1 MKLPFFS
8 KQKNFDEPF
17 IGLFLKEEE
26 GIAFFMI
33 KYQQEVEVKE
43 KIKFNYTNGWENL
56 TEDVDEILYKFEKKY
71 QLEISKTIFF
81 VYSHLIDDKT
91 KNIKEPYLNK
101 IKELVKNLQ
110 LEALGYIESFEAI
123 SFYLENKEEAPLTAI
138 LLELDKKQLS
148 LFVYKGGKLNY
159 KNILARTDNIID
171 DFTLGINGIKEKKI
185 LLPSRIIIY
194 DSDSI
199 DDVAAKIIS
208 YHFDGDYF
216 VQIPK
221 IDILKEDEVI
231 NGLVQIFSKQIKINN
246 VKEPEI
252 IDKKFGFVIGG
263 DFEKKEEIKNKKIMP
278 KITFPKINLSFIK
291 GKTAIVIG
299 LLTIFLSL
307 FLNEY
312 FFHKADLTIYLPNQ
326 LIEEKLNQSINYE
339 IASTSEE
346 ITETILTTG
355 KKEVGD
361 KAKGTVI
368 IHNFDDNEKVF
379 PKGTVLEA
387 SGIKF
392 ILDNDVKVASASL
405 AADGSAKLPGKNN
418 ATITSEII
426 GSEANLTKGSRFKID
441 NLSTNIFFAI
451 NESALSGGTKKEIRT
466 VSALDIKNLE
476 KNVLDKAEKQIKISS
491 SFKKNKLILKDLSE
505 TVIVDS
511 KYSKEIGEEGDR
523 LSLNAKVKKNYYLY
537 DRDLLI
543 KYLLEK
549 INSQLKKGF
558 FINRSN
564 FSYKIN
570 QANINKNK
578 VNLEIIVKAK
588 ATPKIDENKV
598 IKKILGKNQNKLETI
613 LKSDFEIQGYNIVI
627 HQPLPGFKSYLPF
640 LNKNINLTI
649 SSL

>member
-640 LNKNINLTI
+640 FNKNINLTI

>member
-8 KQKNFDEPF
+8 KQKNLDEPF

-26 GIAFFMI
+26 GTALFMMNYQEEI
-33 KYQQEVEVKE
+33 KVKE
-43 KIKFNYTNGWENL
+43 KIKFKYTNGWENL

-81 VYSHLIDDKT
+81 VYSHLVDNKT

-101 IKELVKNLQ
+101 IKELVKSLQ
-110 LEALGYIESFEAI
+110 LEALGYIESFETI

-138 LLELDKKQLS
+138 LLELDEKQLG

-171 DFTLGINGIKEKKI
+171 DFIFGINEIKEKKI

-194 DSDSI
+194 DSDNI

-208 YHFDGDYF
+208 HRFDGDYF

-231 NGLVQIFSKQIKINN
+231 DGLVQVFSKQIKINT
-246 VKEPEI
+246 VKKPEI
-252 IDKKFGFVIGG
+252 IDQKFGFVIGG
-263 DFEKKEEIKNKKIMP
+263 DIEEKKEIKDKKIMP
-278 KITFPKINLSFIK
+278 KINFPKINWSFIK

-299 LLTIFLSL
+299 LLMIFLSL

-312 FFHKADLTIYLPNQ
+312 FFHKADLIIYLPNQ
-326 LIEEKLNQSINYE
+326 SIEEKLNQSINYE
-339 IASTSEE
+339 IASTSAE

-361 KAKGTVI
+361 KARGTVI
-368 IHNFDDNEKVF
+368 IHNFDDNERVF
-379 PKGTVLEA
+379 QKGTILEA

-418 ATITSEII
+418 VTITSEII
-426 GSEANLTKGSRFKID
+426 GPEANLAKGSRFKID
-441 NLSTNIFFAI
+441 DLSTNIFFAI
-451 NESALSGGTKKEIRT
+451 NESPFSGGTKKEVRT

-476 KNVLDKAEKQIKISS
+476 KNVLNKAEKQIKTS
-491 SFKKNKLILKDLSE
+491 SFKKNKLVLKDLSK

-511 KYSKEIGEEGDR
+511 KYSKEIGEEGDK
-523 LSLNAKVKKNYYLY
+523 LSLNAKIKKIYYLY
-537 DRDLLI
+537 DKDLLI

-549 INSQLKKGF
+549 LNSQLKKGF
-558 FINRSN
+558 FINRNN

-578 VNLEIIVKAK
+578 IDLEIIIKAK
-588 ATPKIDENKV
+588 ATPKIDENKI

-613 LKSDFEIQGYNIVI
+613 LKSDFEVQGYSIVI
-627 HQPLPGFKSYLPF
+627 YQPLPGVKNYLPLF
-640 LNKNINLTI
+640 NKNINLNI
-649 SSL
+649 SNL